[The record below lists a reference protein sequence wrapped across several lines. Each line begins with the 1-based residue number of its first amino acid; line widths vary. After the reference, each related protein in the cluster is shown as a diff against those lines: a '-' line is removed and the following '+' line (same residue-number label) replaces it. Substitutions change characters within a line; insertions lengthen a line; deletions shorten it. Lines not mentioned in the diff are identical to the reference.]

1 MQDKSELAAGIRIHR
16 KPSTLVMGEP
26 PRASTLVAIT
36 PVPSSMTPR
45 SSVGGRT
52 TTGNSVLDQTR
63 TPIRRPAS
71 TRSVRAARPFHWQ
84 PPLVQYVLCSMMVQS
99 SAGGGIIMGNWAMV
113 QGLRA
118 PTVPLHLQSISE
130 PIARLKPSPVE
141 NSTSAPSWTTIPSCA
156 GAEVWKAN
164 WEAGGQATA
173 ISRTCRHPRRGYWA
187 RGATPSPLMLATTI
201 HALFSITA
209 T

>member
-1 MQDKSELAAGIRIHR
+1 MEIRILR
-16 KPSTLVMGEP
+16 KPSIWVRDEP
-26 PRASTLVAIT
+26 QRVSTLVAIT
-36 PVPSSMTPR
+36 PVPFSMTPR

-52 TTGNSVLDQTR
+52 TTVNSVLDQTR

-71 TRSVRAARPFHWQ
+71 TPSVRAARPFHWQ
-84 PPLVQYVLCSMMVQS
+84 PPLAQYVLCSMMVQS
-99 SAGGGIIMGNWAMV
+99 SAGGGIIMGNWAMA

-118 PTVPLHLQSISE
+118 PTVPLHLQSISG
-130 PIARLKPSPVE
+130 ITRLKPSPVE

-164 WEAGGQATA
+164 WEAEGQAGP
-173 ISRTCRHPRRGYWA
+173 ISRTCLHRRRDHWA
-187 RGATPSPLMLATTI
+187 QGATPSPLMLATTI